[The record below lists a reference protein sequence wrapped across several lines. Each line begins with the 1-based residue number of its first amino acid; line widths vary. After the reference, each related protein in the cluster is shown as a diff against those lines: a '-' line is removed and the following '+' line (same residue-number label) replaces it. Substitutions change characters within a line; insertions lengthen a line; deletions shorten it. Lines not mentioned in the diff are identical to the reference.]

1 MQVRLLGSSPDEP
14 RERQYASSFLING
27 CVAVDAGTLGFAGT
41 PADQA
46 KVRHIFLTHSHM
58 DHIGSLPV
66 FLENAWDPAEPAVV
80 LHALPETLD
89 ALRRHVFNDVLWPDF
104 LTLAPEGRPFVVVAE
119 EIVAERLVVVE
130 GLRVLPVPVHHT
142 APTVGYIV
150 TDGESTVVF
159 GADSGPTE
167 RIWECARD
175 FPEPRSVF
183 LECTFPDAMEGLA
196 RVSAHLTP
204 ELFAAEVGKMPP
216 MQRVLAMHLKQR
228 YRAELER
235 ALGALG
241 IAGLEVVAGEQE
253 YKL

>member
-14 RERQYASSFLING
+14 RERQYASSYLING
-27 CVAVDAGTLGFAGT
+27 CVAVDAGTLGFVGSPAG
-41 PADQA
+41 QA

-80 LHALPETLD
+80 LHAMPETLD
-89 ALRRHVFNDVLWPDF
+89 ALRRHVFNNVVWPDF
-104 LTLAPEGRPFVVVAE
+104 FSLAPEGRPFVVVDE
-119 EIVAERLVVVE
+119 LVPERAVVVE
-130 GLRVLPVPVHHT
+130 GLQVLPVPVNHVVAT
-142 APTVGYIV
+142 AGYIV
-150 TDGESTVVF
+150 TDGASTVVF

-167 RIWECARD
+167 RIWEFAQD

-196 RVSAHLTP
+196 RVSGHLTP
-204 ELFAAEVGKMPP
+204 SLFAAEVRKMPR
-216 MQRVLAMHLKQR
+216 MERVLAMHLKHR

-241 IAGLEVVAGEQE
+241 IAGLEVAAGEQE
-253 YKL
+253 YAL